1 MTFTME
7 IIITCRLT
15 LITCFKILNH
25 RVKKLWI
32 LIKSDPKSHLLGH
45 ANAQVFKN
53 SENTIL
59 FPTFELVTMPISNK
73 FGPSFQKL

>member
-1 MTFTME
+1 MVYVGSPRFLMPFTME
-7 IIITCRLT
+7 IITCRLT

-45 ANAQVFKN
+45 AKAQVF
-53 SENTIL
+53 TIL
-59 FPTFELVTMPISNK
+59 K
-73 FGPSFQKL
+73 F